1 MQKINLKKYF
11 KEWLFNLSLR
21 FEITLTSLYI
31 TILNIHFHVNYDRIL
46 EETDMNFS
54 ISFPKY
60 ALIITNE
67 DGFFYNFKNYSFF
80 RKELVGYLK
89 FFVLHV
95 IGNNAEKIYEPDSG
109 SELYWSEKWRS

>member
-1 MQKINLKKYF
+1 MSKHCFKKYL
-11 KEWLFNLSLR
+11 KAWLFSLKIG
-21 FEITLTSLYI
+21 FNISITSLYI
-31 TILNIHFHVNYDRIL
+31 TIFNFHFHIDYDRAL
-46 EETDMNFS
+46 KETDMNFS

-67 DGFFYNFKNYSFF
+67 DSFFYNFKNYSFF

-95 IGNNAEKIYEPDSG
+95 IGNNAEKIYEPNSG
-109 SELYWSEKWRS
+109 SELYWSDKWRN